1 VGHSKEAGL
10 GKFAAPKSQLSRQI
24 PTFLGVGILGFCVDL
39 GITVALAKG
48 LSLSPYLAR
57 PPAVIIATLVTFLL
71 NRAFTFKATS
81 HWPAELARYLVVV
94 SSGQA
99 VNYAVY
105 ACALALFALAKLVA
119 GATSIAG
126 AVACGSVAAMFL
138 NFIGF
143 RFFAFR
149 SY

>member
-1 VGHSKEAGL
+1 L
-10 GKFAAPKSQLSRQI
+10 DKFAVPKSQLAHQI

-71 NRAFTFKATS
+71 NRAFTFNATS
-81 HWPAELARYLVVV
+81 YWPAELARYLVVV

-99 VNYAVY
+99 LNYAVY
-105 ACALALFALAKLVA
+105 ASALALFTLAKLVA

-149 SY
+149 SH